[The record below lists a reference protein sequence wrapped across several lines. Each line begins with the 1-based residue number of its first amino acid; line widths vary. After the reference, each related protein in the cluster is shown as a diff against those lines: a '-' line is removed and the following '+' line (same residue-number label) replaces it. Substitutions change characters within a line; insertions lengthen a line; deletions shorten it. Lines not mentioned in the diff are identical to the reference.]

1 MTQEHSDTLH
11 LSVEQR
17 LELLEEK
24 VGSNK
29 LGLFAIALVLIII
42 ISVAATVG
50 ILKLTAEEQ
59 APSAS
64 AEQAAK
70 LEQSLNTLQ
79 EQVFNLD
86 TKMVDL
92 EDQIKAQNDKISASS
107 NQILLQLMIEKE
119 QDVQNFF
126 NAMRAGMYDLSH
138 MVPGSRSWLEL
149 YNEQLDAAERKS
161 AARSKRLQALEA
173 GAASGF
179 EDF

>member
-11 LSVEQR
+11 LSIEQR
-17 LELLEEK
+17 LELLEDK

-29 LGLFAIALVLIII
+29 LGLFAVAIVLIIV

-59 APSAS
+59 APSAT
-64 AEQAAK
+64 AQQAAE
-70 LEQSLNTLQ
+70 LGQSLSALQ

-86 TKMVDL
+86 TKVADL
-92 EDQIKAQNDKISASS
+92 EDQIKAQNGKISASS
-107 NQILLQLMIEKE
+107 NQVLLQLMIEKE

-126 NAMRAGMYDLSH
+126 SAMRSGMYDLSH

-161 AARSKRLQALEA
+161 AARSKRLQELEA
-173 GAASGF
+173 GAATGL